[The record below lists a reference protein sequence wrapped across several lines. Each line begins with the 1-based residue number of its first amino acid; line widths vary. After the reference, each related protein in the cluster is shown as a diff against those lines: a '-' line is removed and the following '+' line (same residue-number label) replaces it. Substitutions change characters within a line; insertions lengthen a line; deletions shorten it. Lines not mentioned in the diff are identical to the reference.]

1 MRVQWAGIAAMLFIA
16 ARCHA
21 GPPFIT
27 DDPEPVAPGQWEVNN
42 ALTGTHSRG
51 ETGLFLPQEDINYGA
66 ASGVQLHVMPQ
77 MGYNASPGERSY
89 SRGNTELGVK
99 YRLTPASDDEADW
112 MVSLYPLYEL
122 SSHNASQTL
131 GPGAASTYLPVWVQ
145 TTRGHWTVY
154 GGGGYWINP
163 GAGRENAW
171 AAGAVALYQFTPHLQ
186 LGGELFA
193 QTAASVEGRGSLGFN
208 LGGSYALSKDYG
220 LLFSAGQGLSN
231 VAASNQGSFYLG
243 LQRIY

>member
-1 MRVQWAGIAAMLFIA
+1 VQWAGIAAMLFIA

-163 GAGRENAW
+163 GAGRQNAW
-171 AAGAVALYQFTPHLQ
+171 AAGAVALYQFTPQLQ

-193 QTAASVEGRGSLGFN
+193 QTAPSVESRGSLGFN

-231 VAASNQGSFYLG
+231 VASSNQGSFYLG
-243 LQRIY
+243 LQRKY